1 MSLRIAMRWLC
12 VVVLTFGFIAS
23 TSLLLAADY
32 RSVRIDGV
40 PFVRQRADFCGEAC
54 AEMDL
59 RKLGK
64 RMNQD
69 FVFNASQLDPAEGRG
84 CYTKE
89 LARALTTIG
98 FHVGPV
104 WQRVSVKTADREL
117 EACFAAMHA
126 DLVAGIPSI
135 VCPHFDERPDTT
147 EHFRLVLGYDAK
159 SDEVIYH
166 DPALADG
173 AYRRMKKAEF
183 IKLWPLKYADD
194 SWTIVRLRLE
204 PGRLIEPRDLAADP
218 RLGDSRFT
226 AADYAQHILALK
238 KKLPEQVGFTILIQA
253 PFVVIGD
260 ESPDRV
266 RARAE
271 NTVKWAVDRIKQSYF
286 TYDPSQILDIW
297 LFKDKTSYERNSKE
311 IFDDKP
317 TTPYGYFSA
326 VHRAL
331 IMNISTGG
339 GTLVHEIVHPFM
351 AANFPACPSWFNEGL
366 ASLYEQAGEENRRI
380 HGYVNWRLSGLQTA
394 IKKDRVPAFETLCS
408 TTTEQFYHEDP
419 GTNYS
424 QARYLCYYL
433 QEQGLLEKYFR
444 EFRAHAS
451 KDPTG
456 YKTLQDV
463 LGETDMDAFKK
474 RWEAFVLKLEFD

>member
-1 MSLRIAMRWLC
+1 M
-12 VVVLTFGFIAS
+12 
-23 TSLLLAADY
+23 
-32 RSVRIDGV
+32 
-40 PFVRQRADFCGEAC
+40 
-54 AEMDL
+54 
-59 RKLGK
+59 
-64 RMNQD
+64 
-69 FVFNASQLDPAEGRG
+69 
-84 CYTKE
+84 
-89 LARALTTIG
+89 
-98 FHVGPV
+98 
-104 WQRVSVKTADREL
+104 
-117 EACFAAMHA
+117 
-126 DLVAGIPSI
+126 
-135 VCPHFDERPDTT
+135 
-147 EHFRLVLGYDAK
+147 
-159 SDEVIYH
+159 
-166 DPALADG
+166 ADG
-173 AYRRMKKAEF
+173 AYRRMKRAEF

-204 PGRLIEPRDLAADP
+204 PGRLIEPKDLPADARLNGSRFAAAD
-218 RLGDSRFT
+218 F
-226 AADYAQHILALK
+226 AQHILALK
-238 KKLPEQVGFTILIQA
+238 RKLPERDGFTIVIQP

-260 ESPDRV
+260 ESADKV

-286 TYDPSQILDIW
+286 AHDPTQILDIW
-297 LFKDKTSYERNSKE
+297 LFKNKASYEKNAKE

-331 IMNISTGG
+331 VMNISTGG

-366 ASLYEQAGEENRRI
+366 ASLYEQAGEENGRI
-380 HGYVNWRLSGLQTA
+380 HGYVNWRLPALQAA
-394 IKKDRVPAFETLCS
+394 IKKDRVPSFETLCS

-433 QEQGLLEKYFR
+433 QEKGLLEKYYR
-444 EFRAHAS
+444 EFTSHAD

-456 YKTLQDV
+456 YKTLQTV
-463 LGETDMDAFKK
+463 LGESDMDAFKK